1 MVQTKYNSKIYD
13 AANEKTLSM
22 YSHLRANAI
31 SPLQI
36 KAGERVLVMEPDSI
50 ALMEYLLEIQTIL
63 TAVDMPEEL
72 QREALDTGLIEA
84 GLKTSGKQL
93 KGAGFEV
100 TSFHDLTGSF
110 DTVIMMGQQ
119 SHTPMAV
126 KKYLAEG
133 GRLALVFSLAQ
144 MKVEYM
150 RELLAAAGFLQVEE
164 FILTPDYKY
173 TTEIFSSDY
182 EKKAEGDFLI
192 IAS

>member
-13 AANEKTLSM
+13 AANEKTLFL

-63 TAVDMPEEL
+63 TAVDMPEKL

-93 KGAGFEV
+93 KGVGFEI

-126 KKYLAEG
+126 KKYLTEG
-133 GRLALVFSLAQ
+133 GRLALVFSSAQ

-182 EKKAEGDFLI
+182 KKKAEGDFLI